1 MTSNTSKSQ
10 ILPPFPPAID
20 FETPDIL
27 KAVAVAS
34 RWLGELKGTARSLPN
49 QGILL
54 DTLSLQEALASS
66 EIENIV
72 TTQDEVFQIDPVQDV
87 GSPEAKEVARYAQA
101 MRHGFAMWQ
110 KKQFINENMLI
121 EMFRILKH
129 RNDGYRTNSG
139 TVLRDGRG
147 QTIYTPPQNTQD
159 IVRLMRDLEAFI
171 NEYPDDLDPLIRMA
185 IIHHQFESIH
195 PFPDGNGRVGR
206 MLNVLYLT
214 HTDLLDVPILYL
226 SRAINASKEDYY
238 RLLQA
243 VRDEGAWQEWII
255 YILDAVAQTAI
266 STLRLIEE
274 IRGLMQDTKQRLRNA
289 LPKIYSQDLLNNLF
303 RYPYTRIEYLMADL
317 KKTRPTV
324 TQYLE
329 TLAKNG
335 FLEKMKSGRNNYY
348 INAPL
353 VALLFNVSE
362 EYMPQAAMSD
372 K

>member
-1 MTSNTSKSQ
+1 MNNVTYTANAFPSQ
-10 ILPPFPPAID
+10 QELQTVPIF
-20 FETPDIL
+20 
-27 KAVAVAS
+27 KALADA
-34 RWLGELKGTARSLPN
+34 RAALGELKGAARSLPN

-101 MRHGFAMWQ
+101 MRHGFEMWQ
-110 KKQFINENMLI
+110 EKQFINENMLI

-129 RNDGYRTNSG
+129 RNDGYRTTLG

-147 QTIYTPPQNTQD
+147 QTIYTPPQNPQD
-159 IVRLMRDLEAFI
+159 IVQLMRDLEAFI
-171 NEYPDDLDPLIRMA
+171 NEKSGALDPLIRMTL
-185 IIHHQFESIH
+185 IHHQFESIH

-214 HTDLLDVPILYL
+214 HTKLLDVPILYL

-243 VRDEGAWQEWII
+243 VRDENLWEEWVI
-255 YILDAVAQTAI
+255 YMLGAVAQTAI
-266 STLRLIEE
+266 STLRLIEA
-274 IRGLMQDTKQRLRNA
+274 IRDLMQDTKQRMRNV

-303 RYPYTRIEYLMADL
+303 RHPYTRISYLENDL
-317 KKTRPTV
+317 SFGPQTARK
-324 TQYLE
+324 YLE